1 MTIAISLTPE
11 SIKILKR
18 SNPNGIESLGI
29 SCLVTVLVTGLSVVT
44 VPSATKKPPTAQDYP
59 ISNKVGII

>member
-1 MTIAISLTPE
+1 
-11 SIKILKR
+11 
-18 SNPNGIESLGI
+18 
-29 SCLVTVLVTGLSVVT
+29 LVTVLVTGLSVVT